1 MQTTVVVL
9 LIYTFLLLVYDNVVA
24 PGLRLDLTMRL
35 TALLARA
42 DRLGVEYSDRNASRD
57 LRLLHES
64 IDSVRSNL
72 QLITLGTLLGVG
84 AESTEDPV
92 FLEKA
97 QECARILDEST
108 IPGISEVFRE
118 TVEIATKAV
127 IINGVS
133 RMALFAAPWVLA
145 SVGPDALKKR
155 IRVLAVSSGDDFQRV
170 APGPRVSRNFRR
182 LLRR

>member
-1 MQTTVVVL
+1 MEIALLVL
-9 LIYTFLLLVYDNVVA
+9 LIYSFLLLVYDNVVA

-35 TALLARA
+35 TALRARV
-42 DRLGVEYSDRNASRD
+42 DRLGVEYRDMNASRD
-57 LRLLHES
+57 FRLLHES
-64 IDSVRSNL
+64 IESVRSNL
-72 QLITLGTLLGVG
+72 HLITLGTLLGVG

-108 IPGISEVFRE
+108 VPGIRDVFRE
-118 TVEIATKAV
+118 IVEIATKAV

-133 RMALFAAPWVLA
+133 QMALFAAPLVLA
-145 SVGPDALKKR
+145 SVGLDALKKR

-170 APGPRVSRNFRR
+170 APRPRVSRSFRR